1 MSGIGLDKELM
12 MCMQGDSF
20 NLLGCLLTGDQLA
33 TETLTAMYFMF
44 ADSLIISQVF
54 WLLCIMFRTPLSKQL
69 LIILNLIRVP

>member
-1 MSGIGLDKELM
+1 MSGTGLDKELM

-54 WLLCIMFRTPLSKQL
+54 WLLCIMFQTPISKRL
-69 LIILNLIRVP
+69 LMILDLMHVP